1 MSLSIARQIAPT
13 LARFS
18 SLARPRPYTGKN
30 YDAVKAERQHLFPLY
45 MHYYKEPFF
54 AVEAYEEFVFD
65 EKGKRYIDLIGGIS
79 CVNIG
84 HSHPRLAKI
93 YQ

>member
-1 MSLSIARQIAPT
+1 
-13 LARFS
+13 LARYS
-18 SLARPRPYTGKN
+18 SLNRPRAYTGKI
-30 YDAVKAERQHLFPLY
+30 YDDVKAERKHLFPLY

-65 EKGKRYIDLIGGIS
+65 EQGKRYIDLIGGIS

-84 HSHPRLAKI
+84 HSHPRLTRI
-93 YQ
+93 YQE